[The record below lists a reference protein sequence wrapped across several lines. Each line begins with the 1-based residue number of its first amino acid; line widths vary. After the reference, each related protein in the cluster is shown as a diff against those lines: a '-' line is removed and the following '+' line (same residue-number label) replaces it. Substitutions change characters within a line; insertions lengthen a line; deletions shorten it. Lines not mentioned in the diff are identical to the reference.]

1 MYNVASYNG
10 YHGNCNQ
17 ILNTRAV
24 ATSTLLLVS
33 YTLPV
38 PTLFNPEA
46 GIIVHVLHILKCSLK
61 SWPKNQL
68 TIETLNYQE

>member
-17 ILNTRAV
+17 LLNIRAV

-46 GIIVHVLHILKCSLK
+46 GIIVLQYIL
-61 SWPKNQL
+61 
-68 TIETLNYQE
+68 